1 LGACCCCEEGVV
13 DISDDVMW
21 TCVDTHILTQVRFS
35 AAGETLSFKHDVTD
49 YKAFCPGVLLS
60 IRRVVNLK
68 TFVYGI
74 DKLL

>member
-1 LGACCCCEEGVV
+1 MRSVLLG
-13 DISDDVMW
+13 ISEHSMC
-21 TCVDTHILTQVRFS
+21 TCLYPHTQVRFS
-35 AAGETLSFKHDVTD
+35 AAGETLSFKHDITD

-74 DKLL
+74 DRLL